1 MNKAFKELER
11 TLQKYFGSDKTQ
23 TKVYISMHP
32 KYLVLLLTIVFQKLF
47 ILHQAVSTITSLEQQ
62 LQEQNIKPKAC
73 LREPEEGEDRS
84 TDQNPPLKSSNVV
97 SDK

>member
-23 TKVYISMHP
+23 TKVYISTHP

-62 LQEQNIKPKAC
+62 LQEKNIKPQAC
-73 LREPEEGEDRS
+73 LREPEEGGDSS
-84 TDQNPPLKSSNVV
+84 TDQNPPSTSSIVV